1 MLHHLEPGVGN
12 AVLEVLVSEDLRALA
27 VGPGED
33 WGDHDEGLLLVGL
46 MLVQWLSEDLNDLL
60 SLVKISAADQ
70 VNDDLV
76 GADDAF
82 AEGLGLALAIEE
94 LDLLVGRG
102 HSVHVLLDHCSIELV
117 ALLAGLQS
125 SMVVTH
131 LLEKG
136 VADQTVHTRD
146 EDTLAVWVR
155 DLGARL
161 VAALTWFWLLGLGI
175 GSQLRGGAVSLG
187 LTSVHLT

>member
-1 MLHHLEPGVGN
+1 MDGFQKQ
-12 AVLEVLVSEDLRALA
+12 AKAK
-27 VGPGED
+27 
-33 WGDHDEGLLLVGL
+33 
-46 MLVQWLSEDLNDLL
+46 DLNNFL
-60 SLVKISAADQ
+60 SLVEIRPTEQ
-70 VNDDLV
+70 VH
-76 GADDAF
+76 DDAVSSDQAL

-136 VADQTVHTRD
+136 VADQTVHPRD

-161 VAALTWFWLLGLGI
+161 VAALTRFWLLSLGI

-187 LTSVHLT
+187 LTSVDLT